1 VKVFILPPSNEE
13 LERRLRSRAQDPEEV
28 VRSRMAKAA
37 TEISHWPEYDYIIVN
52 EDLDRSF
59 AQLEAIL
66 RAERS
71 RRARMTG
78 LTDFV
83 QQNFSD

>member
-1 VKVFILPPSNEE
+1 
-13 LERRLRSRAQDPEEV
+13 
-28 VRSRMAKAA
+28 MAKAA

-59 AQLEAIL
+59 VQLEAIL
-66 RAERS
+66 RAERR